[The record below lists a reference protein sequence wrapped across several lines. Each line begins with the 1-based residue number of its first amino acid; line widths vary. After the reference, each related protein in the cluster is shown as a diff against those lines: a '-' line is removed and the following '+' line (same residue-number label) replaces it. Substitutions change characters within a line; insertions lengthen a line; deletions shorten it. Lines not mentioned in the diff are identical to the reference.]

1 LAKRRKAMNEQDK
14 KLIEDIKSSK
24 MPEKEKKYTIA
35 FIRKDRRQKEA
46 FMKLPKEERLKAL
59 YKQHID
65 YAINSALWLGA
76 AIQCGDAKK
85 SGKMLLERLKKGTK
99 TSLTWEL
106 KDANVLPLGK

>member
-1 LAKRRKAMNEQDK
+1 MNEQDK

-46 FMKLPKEERLKAL
+46 FMKLPKEERLKAV
-59 YKQHID
+59 YKQYVGFAFRD
-65 YAINSALWLGA
+65 GFMFGNWA
-76 AIQCGDAKK
+76 AT
-85 SGKMLLERLKKGTK
+85 KGGIK
-99 TSLTWEL
+99 AATSLTPKEAVKHLKTGLTWSL